1 MTETIGHPVDDVNAT
16 RDPSLRAAAHEG
28 AGAGPRTPWQ
38 YGQEQRP
45 DPDEQAALAVVKQ
58 RAEET
63 SARLAQA
70 RLSNGDH
77 VNAPHFLLN
86 VAGREQC
93 GQCGQQFPCP
103 AYLAV
108 NPASAP
114 EAAGREYA
122 AVSGDLVAAMRVI
135 EQAASAVG
143 VTPAHLIDSL
153 NRPPE
158 S

>member
-1 MTETIGHPVDDVNAT
+1 MEEATGNPVDDVNAT
-16 RDPSLRAAAHEG
+16 RDPSLRVVAHDG
-28 AGAGPRTPWQ
+28 DGAGPRTPWQ

-63 SARLAQA
+63 STRLAQA

-77 VNAPHFLLN
+77 ANAPHFLLN

-93 GQCGQQFPCP
+93 GQCGEQFPCP

-114 EAAGREYA
+114 VDAGRDDA
-122 AVSGDLVAAMRVI
+122 AVSGDLAAAMRVI
-135 EQAASAVG
+135 EQAAAAVG